1 MCQDMQLRRDLREDL
16 NQQLLLDAEMDFL
29 ESANKIVKAA
39 VEAAAARVKVL
50 HAGVCHAP
58 WCEACL

>member
-29 ESANKIVKAA
+29 ENANKIVKAA

-50 HAGVCHAP
+50 HA
-58 WCEACL
+58 